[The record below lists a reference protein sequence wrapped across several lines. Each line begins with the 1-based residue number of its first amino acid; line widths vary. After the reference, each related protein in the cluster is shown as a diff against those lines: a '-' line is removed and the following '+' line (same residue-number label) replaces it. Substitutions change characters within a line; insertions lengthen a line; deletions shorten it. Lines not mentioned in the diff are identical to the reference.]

1 MFLLEERKLGINEW
15 QPQLN
20 ATKQINDIHRVLY
33 FAEAASQDIL
43 KADPTAFFSL
53 FIFNC
58 SFFIF

>member
-15 QPQLN
+15 QQQMN

-33 FAEAASQDIL
+33 FAEATSQDIL

-53 FIFNC
+53 IFFNC